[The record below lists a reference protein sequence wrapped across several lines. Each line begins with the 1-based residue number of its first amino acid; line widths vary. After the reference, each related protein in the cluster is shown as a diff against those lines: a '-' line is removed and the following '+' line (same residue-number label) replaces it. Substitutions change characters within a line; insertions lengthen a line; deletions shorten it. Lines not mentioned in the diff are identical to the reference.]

1 MKYLRLGGASIYF
14 QMRDN
19 ETQDEAVDRLFDIID
34 NNDDIDIVGWREETV
49 EQFDE
54 DDNNPE
60 NELEEQLNWDYRAH
74 EDYR

>member
-1 MKYLRLGGASIYF
+1 MKYLRLGGASVYL

-34 NNDDIDIVGWREETV
+34 SNDDIDIVGWREQTV
-49 EQFDE
+49 EQFDD
-54 DDNNPE
+54 DDNNSE
-60 NELEEQLNWDYRAH
+60 NELEKQLNWDYRAH

>member
-1 MKYLRLGGASIYF
+1 
-14 QMRDN
+14 MRDN
-19 ETQDEAVDRLFDIID
+19 ETQDEAIDRLFDIID

-54 DDNNPE
+54 DDNNSE

>member
-1 MKYLRLGGASIYF
+1 
-14 QMRDN
+14 MRDN

-54 DDNNPE
+54 DDNDSE

>member
-1 MKYLRLGGASIYF
+1 
-14 QMRDN
+14 MRDN

>member
-1 MKYLRLGGASIYF
+1 MKYLRLGKATVYF

-19 ETQDEAVDRLFDIID
+19 ETRDEAIDRLFDIID
-34 NNDDIDIVGWREETV
+34 NNDDIDIVSWREETV
-49 EQFDE
+49 EQFDD
-54 DDNNPE
+54 DDNNSE

>member
-1 MKYLRLGGASIYF
+1 
-14 QMRDN
+14 MRDN

-34 NNDDIDIVGWREETV
+34 NNDDIDIVGWREETI

-54 DDNNPE
+54 DDNNSE

>member
-1 MKYLRLGGASIYF
+1 
-14 QMRDN
+14 MRDN
-19 ETQDEAVDRLFDIID
+19 ETRDEAIARLFDIID
-34 NNDDIDIVGWREETV
+34 NNDDIDIVSWCEETV

-54 DDNNPE
+54 DDNNSK

>member
-54 DDNNPE
+54 DDNDSE

>member
-49 EQFDE
+49 EQFDD
-54 DDNNPE
+54 DDNNSE
-60 NELEEQLNWDYRAH
+60 NGLEEQLNWDYQAH